1 MSGKFYYSW
10 DGLVALGPLF
20 PFSPGYVYPRQPEP
34 QVEPVKAPVK
44 CDCGSEAAGLGDV
57 HSDWCAKGRGP

>member
-1 MSGKFYYSW
+1 MTE
-10 DGLVALGPLF
+10 LEQQILF
-20 PFSPGYVYPRQPEP
+20 EMAQEQKPPAFRHGYLYTPQP

-57 HSDWCAKGRGP
+57 HSDWCTKRARP